1 MEKDSIIITSAL
13 PYANGE
19 LHLGHIVSTYLPA
32 DIFAR
37 FCRAKGKKVAFI
49 CATDDY
55 GTPIL
60 LRSEKEGKEP
70 SDYVEHWN
78 KRDRKDFED
87 ADIKFD
93 YFSKTSSKENTELTQ
108 YFFKKLLENDLIYKN
123 EITQLYCEKDGKF
136 LPDRYVTGECP
147 YCKEDEQYSD
157 GCEKCG
163 RAFTNF
169 EVLNPK
175 CIICKTKP
183 IVKNSTHYF
192 FRLSKLSNNLKEWLS
207 DNENLQ
213 TNVKNYV
220 IRWIEDGL
228 KDWDI
233 TRDITWGVPIPLEEA
248 KGQVFYG
255 WFDNHL
261 CYISSTLKY
270 FEQNG
275 LESKKIWNESEIYHY
290 IGKDIVYHHFLFLP
304 AMRMGLNNEYKLPE
318 FIPTRGHLILQGE
331 KFSKSRGIYIG
342 LREFIDD
349 FPSDY
354 LRYYLARITPYDQ
367 SDVNFDWDDFQ
378 VKINNELVASIGNF
392 IHRTLTFINSKFEKR
407 IPSPSEMSE
416 VDKKFIEEIKNIPL
430 VTGEFLENNKT
441 DRAIREILSFSDKC
455 NKYFQEKS
463 PWSSNDGNTTL
474 YICVN
479 AVLTLGI
486 IISPFTP
493 KASNHLFKQIN
504 VENEINWNEAGNIKL
519 ESGHE
524 INQAEILFKKVET
537 EKIEKKKSELG
548 KETQ

>member
-37 FCRAKGKKVAFI
+37 FCRAKGKKVAFV

-60 LRSEKEGKEP
+60 LRSEKEGKNP
-70 SDYVEHWN
+70 SDYVEYWN
-78 KRDRKDFED
+78 KRDHKDFED
-87 ADIKFD
+87 TDIKFD

-123 EITQLYCEKDGKF
+123 KITQLYCEKDGKF

-147 YCKEDEQYSD
+147 YCKEDDQYSD

-163 RAFTNF
+163 RVFTNF

-183 IVKNSTHYF
+183 VVKNSTHYF
-192 FRLSKLSNNLKEWLS
+192 FRLSKLSDNLKEWLS
-207 DNENLQ
+207 NNENLQ

-220 IRWIEDGL
+220 TNWIEDGL

-275 LESKKIWNESEIYHY
+275 LEPKKIWNESEIYHY

-304 AMRMGLNNEYKLPE
+304 AMRIGLNNEYKLPE

-331 KFSKSRGIYIG
+331 KFSKSRGINIG
-342 LREFIDD
+342 LREFINE

-407 IPSPSEMSE
+407 IPSPGEMSE

-430 VTGEFLENNKT
+430 VTGKFLENNKT
-441 DRAIREILSFSDKC
+441 DKAIREILSFSDKC
-455 NKYFQEKS
+455 N
-463 PWSSNDGNTTL
+463 
-474 YICVN
+474 
-479 AVLTLGI
+479 
-486 IISPFTP
+486 
-493 KASNHLFKQIN
+493 
-504 VENEINWNEAGNIKL
+504 
-519 ESGHE
+519 
-524 INQAEILFKKVET
+524 
-537 EKIEKKKSELG
+537 
-548 KETQ
+548 

>member
-37 FCRAKGKKVAFI
+37 FCRAKGKKVAFV

-60 LRSEKEGKEP
+60 LRSEKEGTNP

-78 KRDRKDFED
+78 KRDHKDFED
-87 ADIKFD
+87 TDIKFD

-123 EITQLYCEKDGKF
+123 KITQLYCEKDGKF

-147 YCKEDEQYSD
+147 YCKEGDQYSD

-163 RAFTNF
+163 RVFTNF

-183 IVKNSTHYF
+183 VVKNSTHYF
-192 FRLSKLSNNLKEWLS
+192 FRLSKLSDSLKEWLS
-207 DNENLQ
+207 NNENLQ

-220 IRWIEDGL
+220 INWIEDGL

-275 LESKKIWNESEIYHY
+275 LEPKKIWNESEIYHY

-304 AMRMGLNNEYKLPE
+304 AMRIGLNNEYKLPE

-342 LREFIDD
+342 LREFIDE

-407 IPSPSEMSE
+407 IPNPGEMSE

-430 VTGEFLENNKT
+430 VTGKFLENNKT
-441 DRAIREILSFSDKC
+441 DKAIREILSFSDKC
-455 NKYFQEKS
+455 NKYFQEKA

-474 YICVN
+474 YICAN
-479 AVLTLGI
+479 AVLTLGT
-486 IISPFTP
+486 IISPFIP

-504 VENEINWNEAGNIKL
+504 VENKINWNEAGDIKL

-524 INQAEILFKKVET
+524 INQAEILFEKIES

-548 KETQ
+548 QETQ